1 MNFLAIAEL
10 AAVLLL
16 VLFVLRA
23 LIGVRHEYRIREGRL
38 HMQLPIDESR
48 GVGAPAL
55 LDVSPGALLWGATP
69 GAASHPGRDFRG
81 CVASLRTRGVLPKA

>member
-23 LIGVRHEYRIREGRL
+23 LIGVRHEYRMREARPY
-38 HMQLPIDESR
+38 MQLPIDESR
-48 GVGAPAL
+48 SVGAPPL
-55 LDVSPGALLWGATP
+55 LDVSPRALLWGAP
-69 GAASHPGRDFRG
+69 PRAASHAGHDFRG
-81 CVASLRTRGVLPKA
+81 CVASLRTR

>member
-23 LIGVRHEYRIREGRL
+23 LIGVRHEYRMREGRPY
-38 HMQLPIDESR
+38 MQLPIDER
-48 GVGAPAL
+48 RAVGAPAL
-55 LDVSPGALLWGATP
+55 LDVSPRALLWGASP
-69 GAASHPGRDFRG
+69 GAVSHPRHDFRG
-81 CVASLRTRGVLPKA
+81 WVTSLRTR